1 LTRTDRFI
9 KTIEWR
15 DGKVSFVDQTR
26 LPFEEIQRETDDYRV
41 LGEAIRSLQ
50 IRGAPAIGVAAGY
63 GVLLA
68 VNALPSRSLRAIQS
82 ACTEAIRLLSG
93 TRPTAVNLFT
103 ALDRM
108 QAVVD
113 GYSGSDPDE
122 LRELLHR
129 EAGQIAEED
138 RQACLAI
145 GEHGASLLK
154 PGSVVLTHCNAGA
167 LATAGQGTALGVIT
181 TAARQG
187 KIQRV
192 YVDETRP
199 LLQGARLTTWEL
211 MREEI
216 PVSLMTDSSAGIAM
230 AQGRI
235 NAVIVGADRI
245 ARNGDA
251 ANKVGTYPLALMA
264 DRHGIP
270 FYVAAPVSTVDTG
283 TVNGAEIPIEERDG
297 SEVTQIAGQ
306 QIAPPGVGV
315 FAPAF
320 DVTPN
325 ELISAIVT
333 ERGIAH
339 SPVSETLMDV
349 LRRRDPGPGT

>member
-1 LTRTDRFI
+1 M
-9 KTIEWR
+9 KTVEWR
-15 DGKVSFVDQTR
+15 DGKVCFVDQTK
-26 LPFEEIQRETDDYRV
+26 LPLEEIQRETDDYRV
-41 LGEAIRSLQ
+41 LGEAIRKLQ

-68 VNALPSRSLRAIQS
+68 VNALSSPSLSTIQS
-82 ACTEAIRLLSG
+82 ACSEAARFLSS

-108 QAVVD
+108 TAVAG
-113 GYSGSDPDE
+113 GYGGSDPDE
-122 LRELLHR
+122 LLRLLHR
-129 EAGQIAEED
+129 EAMRIAEED
-138 RQACLAI
+138 RQACLNI
-145 GEHGASLLK
+145 GEHGATLLR

-167 LATAGQGTALGVIT
+167 LATAGQGTALGVIA

-187 KIQRV
+187 KIRGV

-211 MREEI
+211 MKEGI
-216 PVSLMTDSSAGIAM
+216 PVTLMTDSSAGIAM
-230 AQGRI
+230 QQGRI
-235 NAVIVGADRI
+235 HAVIVGADRI

-251 ANKVGTYPLALMA
+251 ANKVGTYPLAVMA

-270 FYVAAPVSTVDTG
+270 FYVAAPVSTVDLRTATG
-283 TVNGAEIPIEERDG
+283 ADIPIEERDG
-297 SEVTQIAGQ
+297 SEVTHIAGQ
-306 QIAPPGVGV
+306 RIAPEGVGV

-333 ERGIAH
+333 ERGIAR
-339 SPVSETLMDV
+339 SPVSESLMEV
-349 LRRRDPGPGT
+349 LKSGGPGSGG

>member
-1 LTRTDRFI
+1 M
-9 KTIEWR
+9 KTVEWR
-15 DGKVSFVDQTR
+15 DGKVRFLDQTR
-26 LPFEEIQRETDDYRV
+26 LPLEEIQRETDDYRV
-41 LGEAIRSLQ
+41 LGEAIRNLQ

-68 VNALPSRSLRAIQS
+68 VKALPSPSVSTVRL
-82 ACTEAIRLLSG
+82 ACSEAIAFLSA
-93 TRPTAVNLFT
+93 TRPTAVNLFR

-108 QAVVD
+108 AAVAG
-113 GYSGSDPDE
+113 GYAGSDPRD
-122 LRELLHR
+122 LWSLLHR
-129 EAGQIAEED
+129 EAMEIAEED
-138 RQACLAI
+138 RQACLRI

-167 LATAGQGTALGVIT
+167 LATAGQGTALGVIA

-187 KIQRV
+187 KIERV

-199 LLQGARLTTWEL
+199 LLQGARLTAWEL
-211 MREEI
+211 MKQNI
-216 PVSLMTDSSAGIAM
+216 PVVLMTDSSAGIAM
-230 AQGRI
+230 QQGRI
-235 NAVIVGADRI
+235 HAVIVGADRI

-270 FYVAAPVSTVDTG
+270 FYVAAPVSTVDTE
-283 TVNGAEIPIEERDG
+283 TATGADIPIEERDG
-297 SEVTQIAGQ
+297 SEVTHIAGQ
-306 QIAPPGVGV
+306 RIAPEGVDV
-315 FAPAF
+315 YAPAF

-333 ERGIAH
+333 ERGIARA
-339 SPVSETLMDV
+339 PVSETLMEV
-349 LRRRDPGPGT
+349 LRRGAPADGSRG